1 MFLSIYQ
8 YVPAETTNYMLSGY
22 TVIFG
27 IMLLYLVSLVIRAR
41 NLERDLESLSEL
53 EQVDE

>member
-8 YVPAETTNYMLSGY
+8 YAPAETTNYMLAGY

-27 IMLLYLVSLVIRAR
+27 IMLLYLVSLVVRAR
-41 NLERDLESLSEL
+41 NMERDLQTLSDL
-53 EQVDE
+53 DQVAE